1 LEKELL
7 TLETRRTILQK
18 LDPKIEAEVGLPES
32 EDEEEDWDQIEARM
46 SPKEFDEYVA
56 YMDAEFKAMD
66 ETIAWYEKVEA
77 MEPDKRAQV
86 LAERDARLAARK
98 AAERTEQLGV
108 CRR

>member
-1 LEKELL
+1 
-7 TLETRRTILQK
+7 
-18 LDPKIEAEVGLPES
+18 
-32 EDEEEDWDQIEARM
+32 
-46 SPKEFDEYVA
+46 
-56 YMDAEFKAMD
+56 MDAEFKAMD